1 MTAFVDAESTY
12 TDKPDDNTISILFA
26 SHGDF
31 YFNVTDSSKYKTG
44 DTVLLDGTILTD
56 DTVITGRISKM
67 IVGKVTGKVSKNI
80 IAVLRD

>member
-1 MTAFVDAESTY
+1 MMSNY

-56 DTVITGRISKM
+56 DTLFTARISKM
-67 IVGKVTGKVSKNI
+67 IVGKVIGKINKTT
-80 IAVLRD
+80 IAVFKD